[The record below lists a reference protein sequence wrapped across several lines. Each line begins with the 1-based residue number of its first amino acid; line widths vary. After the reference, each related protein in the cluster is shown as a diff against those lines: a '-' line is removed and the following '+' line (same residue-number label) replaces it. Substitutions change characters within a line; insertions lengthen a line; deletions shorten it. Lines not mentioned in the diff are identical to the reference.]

1 MVGGVRDGISALEN
15 WPLFAMHG
23 LSDNGAFLITNTLR
37 LQLELTVAY
46 S

>member
-23 LSDNGAFLITNTLR
+23 SDNGAFFITNTLR
-37 LQLELTVAY
+37 QQLELTVAY